1 MYNTIRCVFFTR
13 DTVKRL
19 WLSPDE
25 KQPGPNLPYEEG
37 NAMLV
42 HLMLELYNCDREL
55 LSNEPLIRRVL
66 DEYPGRVDMEKVSP
80 VHLYDIETSNP
91 LDAGLSGFVVIAQSH
106 ISLHAW
112 PEYGEVDIDIC
123 SCKEFSQE
131 DAIAFA
137 KEMFQTD
144 DVESHFVVR
153 ATRSLRPE
161 EPDPVRFAEAMAARR
176 NRAAGLAPAEVG

>member
-1 MYNTIRCVFFTR
+1 
-13 DTVKRL
+13 
-19 WLSPDE
+19 
-25 KQPGPNLPYEEG
+25 
-37 NAMLV
+37 MLV
-42 HLMLELYNCDREL
+42 HLMLELYDCDREL
-55 LSNEPLIRRVL
+55 LSNEPLLRHVL
-66 DEYPGRVDMEKVSP
+66 DEYPARVGMEKVSP

-91 LDAGLSGFVVIAQSH
+91 LDAGMSGFVIIAQSH

-137 KEMFQTD
+137 QEMFQTD
-144 DVESHFVVR
+144 DVEAHFVRR

-161 EPDPVRFAEAMAARR
+161 TPDPARYEVAMAARMAR
-176 NRAAGLAPAEVG
+176 SAVR

>member
-1 MYNTIRCVFFTR
+1 
-13 DTVKRL
+13 
-19 WLSPDE
+19 
-25 KQPGPNLPYEEG
+25 
-37 NAMLV
+37 MLV

-55 LSNEPLIRRVL
+55 LSNEPLLRRVL

-91 LDAGLSGFVVIAQSH
+91 LDAGMSGFVVIAQSH
-106 ISLHAW
+106 ISMHAW

-137 KEMFQTD
+137 KDMFQSD
-144 DVESHFVVR
+144 DVEAHFVIR
-153 ATRSLRPE
+153 GNRSLRPDV
-161 EPDPVRFAEAMAARR
+161 PDPIRYEAAMNARLTR
-176 NRAAGLAPAEVG
+176 TGAR

>member
-1 MYNTIRCVFFTR
+1 
-13 DTVKRL
+13 
-19 WLSPDE
+19 
-25 KQPGPNLPYEEG
+25 
-37 NAMLV
+37 MLV

-55 LSNEPLIRRVL
+55 LTNEALIRGVL
-66 DEYPGRVDMEKVSP
+66 DEYPARVDMEKVSP

-137 KEMFQTD
+137 REMFKTD
-144 DVESHFVVR
+144 DVEVHFVVR
-153 ATRSLRPE
+153 GNRSLRPDT
-161 EPDPVRFAEAMAARR
+161 PDPMRYEAAMEARR
-176 NRAAGLAPAEVG
+176 AKLAGVR

>member
-1 MYNTIRCVFFTR
+1 
-13 DTVKRL
+13 
-19 WLSPDE
+19 
-25 KQPGPNLPYEEG
+25 
-37 NAMLV
+37 MLV
-42 HLMLELYNCDREL
+42 HLMLELYNIEREI

-66 DEYPGRVDMEKVSP
+66 DEYPARVEMEKVSP
-80 VHLYDIETSNP
+80 VHLYQIETSNP

-123 SCKEFSQE
+123 SCKDFSQE

-137 KEMFQTD
+137 KEMFRTN

-153 ATRSLRPE
+153 GSRSLRPE
-161 EPDPVRFAEAMAARR
+161 TPDPARLEEAVAARGAR
-176 NRAAGLAPAEVG
+176 VGVR